1 MSFKLPNSQHN
12 YTICFSQESEIQN
25 SQKKAKSTFSE
36 NPITFLVATDL
47 HLGHKEKHPI
57 LKNDP
62 FEAFE
67 ETLSIANSQK
77 VDFVLLGGDFFD
89 EADPSCEV
97 QNKSLEILGNNIF
110 GNKKIAIEIETA
122 DIKGNVYEDQNIS
135 LPIFMIH
142 GNHDYPCHNN
152 FSSVEIIDTVKY
164 VINTKF
170 FFFFI

>member
-1 MSFKLPNSQHN
+1 M
-12 YTICFSQESEIQN
+12 
-25 SQKKAKSTFSE
+25 
-36 NPITFLVATDL
+36 

-67 ETLSIANSQK
+67 ETLLIANSQK
-77 VDFVLLGGDFFD
+77 VDFVLFGGDFFD

-97 QNKSLEILGNNIF
+97 QNKSLEILGKNIF
-110 GNKKIAIEIETA
+110 GNKKIGIEIKTEDFKA
-122 DIKGNVYEDQNIS
+122 NIYEDQNIS

-152 FSSVEIIDTVKY
+152 FSSVDILNTVSY
-164 VINTKF
+164 VKSPNF
-170 FFFFI
+170 FFFFSDIIFFIYK